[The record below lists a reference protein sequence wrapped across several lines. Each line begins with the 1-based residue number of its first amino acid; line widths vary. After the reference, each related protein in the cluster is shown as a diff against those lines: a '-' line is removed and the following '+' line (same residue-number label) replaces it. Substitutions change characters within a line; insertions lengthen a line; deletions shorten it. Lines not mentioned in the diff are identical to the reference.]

1 MAPAR
6 SLWTVKRF
14 GACIYKASRIDGKQ
28 VETIEGVARDGVL
41 HPLQQAFIEAG
52 AVQCGF
58 CTPGMIMAA
67 KALLDKKTDPDDDDI
82 RAAMKHNLCRCTGY
96 SKILEAVHIA
106 AGTAAK
112 SDSRSQHAGSHI
124 VGNGLPRTEATGRA
138 TGAEQYTADLQIP
151 GMLAGAGAAGGVS
164 ACPTAGSRRN
174 RRPPPARRRGSAD
187 SGRCARR
194 KKPRRARA
202 RLARPGL

>member
-1 MAPAR
+1 MGTKNGCGEGHCGAC
-6 SLWTVKRF
+6 TVIVDGEAVR
-14 GACIYKASRIDGKQ
+14 ACIYKASRIDGKQ

-124 VGNGLPRTEATGRA
+124 VGNGLPRTEATR
-138 TGAEQYTADLQIP
+138 TRD
-151 GMLAGAGAAGGVS
+151 
-164 ACPTAGSRRN
+164 RR
-174 RRPPPARRRGSAD
+174 
-187 SGRCARR
+187 
-194 KKPRRARA
+194 
-202 RLARPGL
+202 